1 MRLCWC
7 PWPEV
12 CVVLAVLWAGALQGF
27 ALWCCSEGL
36 VWKTGFMDFGTLLR
50 ATNGGI
56 TLTHVGAKLP
66 DFCDGKKPCRQEGGA
81 DNAWEALQVDSGPCR
96 SLVWDPGG
104 FNSCSLKA
112 GKTILTSSGL
122 KPGSLC
128 PVAPRGNLQNAA
140 RNLHL
145 ASKCFSSSLGLTLGT
160 FPRLLEQDNAPT
172 ALACPTEPSF
182 VPAPQAPHAGC
193 RL

>member
-1 MRLCWC
+1 
-7 PWPEV
+7 
-12 CVVLAVLWAGALQGF
+12 
-27 ALWCCSEGL
+27 
-36 VWKTGFMDFGTLLR
+36 MDFGTLLR

-56 TLTHVGAKLP
+56 TLTRVGAKLP
-66 DFCDGKKPCRQEGGA
+66 DLCDGKKPCRQEGGA

-128 PVAPRGNLQNAA
+128 PVAPRGNLQNVA

-193 RL
+193 SSEPSLLPQPLLPQHWHLDSSPALAISTKVEFRNNSTENQ